1 VAEDLAMMTLA
12 AFLIFGAVC
21 FIAGRHY
28 ELSIHRHDLRRIA
41 RHADR
46 VVAEERERVSRIPR

>member
-28 ELSIHRHDLRRIA
+28 QLSIHRHDLRRLG
-41 RHADR
+41 RHIDR
-46 VVAEERERVSRIPR
+46 QVAEHREHVSRIPR

>member
-1 VAEDLAMMTLA
+1 MMTLA